1 MEHYQPLE
9 IVKYQHDYDPNFSL
23 DAEYQQRLANV
34 SSVVTSL
41 HPLLNSK
48 KSDEQTKQY
57 PIFFVYTPNIVNL
70 FNRFLLNSQKI
81 KEASRKL
88 PPVALDQFLNS
99 LLLGEITYTNSIEGI
114 KTDAAE
120 ISTIIRSI
128 EAHPKGQEK
137 RLWST
142 IRMYQ
147 EVQKGNLLKIESLQ
161 DFRNI
166 YDELLKGEIPVD
178 KQPNGQLFRDTL
190 ADGIL
195 SVGSATK
202 TVHVPPISE
211 LAISEALSSLIA
223 FMNKDDLPAIYK
235 ALVTHFFFENTH
247 PFLDGNGRMG
257 RYLLSTYLS
266 SKYDRFTGFSVAT
279 AIHAQ
284 VFSYYRIFKEAD
296 KEENR
301 AELTFFIE
309 EMLQILT
316 NQQDKV
322 LEALINAKNE
332 LDHVKKVA
340 NIKAKRL
347 AENGHSEKAVYGI
360 IFYLAE
366 SKLFTSDNPALG
378 IQDRDIIKL
387 VSDEGPSQRKI
398 KKELDSLEE
407 VGLIKKI
414 ASRPKQHILAFDID

>member
-70 FNRFLLNSQKI
+70 FNQFLLNSQKI

-88 PPVALDQFLNS
+88 PSVALDQFLNS

-128 EAHPKGQEK
+128 DAHPKEQEK

-142 IRMYQ
+142 IRMYR

-166 YDELLKGEIPVD
+166 YDKLLKGEIPVD

-366 SKLFTSDNPALG
+366 SKLFTSDNPTLG

-407 VGLIKKI
+407 VGLIKRI

>member
-34 SSVVTSL
+34 SSVVTNL
-41 HPLLNSK
+41 HPLLNFK
-48 KSDEQTKQY
+48 KSDKQTKQY
-57 PIFFVYTPNIVNL
+57 PIFFVYTPNMVNL

-309 EMLQILT
+309 
-316 NQQDKV
+316 
-322 LEALINAKNE
+322 
-332 LDHVKKVA
+332 
-340 NIKAKRL
+340 
-347 AENGHSEKAVYGI
+347 
-360 IFYLAE
+360 
-366 SKLFTSDNPALG
+366 
-378 IQDRDIIKL
+378 
-387 VSDEGPSQRKI
+387 
-398 KKELDSLEE
+398 
-407 VGLIKKI
+407 
-414 ASRPKQHILAFDID
+414 

>member
-41 HPLLNSK
+41 HPLLNFK
-48 KSDEQTKQY
+48 KSDGQTKQY
-57 PIFFVYTPNIVNL
+57 PIFFVYTPNMVNL

-211 LAISEALSSLIA
+211 LAISETLSSLIA

>member
-34 SSVVTSL
+34 SSVVTNL
-41 HPLLNSK
+41 HPLLNFK
-48 KSDEQTKQY
+48 KSDKQTKQY
-57 PIFFVYTPNIVNL
+57 PIFFVYTPNMVNL

-266 SKYDRFTGFSVAT
+266 SKYDCFTGFSVAT

-309 EMLQILT
+309 EMIQILT

-347 AENGHSEKAVYGI
+347 AKNGHSEKAVYGI

-366 SKLFTSDNPALG
+366 SKLFTSDNPSLG

-398 KKELDSLEE
+398 KQELDSLEE
-407 VGLIKKI
+407 LGLIKKI
-414 ASRPKQHILAFDID
+414 ASRPKQHILAFDIN

>member
-9 IVKYQHDYDPNFSL
+9 IVKYQHGYDPNFSL

-223 FMNKDDLPAIYK
+223 FMNKDDLPEVYK

-309 EMLQILT
+309 KMLQILI

>member
-9 IVKYQHDYDPNFSL
+9 IVKYQHGYDPNFSL
-23 DAEYQQRLANV
+23 DGEYQQRLTNV

-41 HPLLNSK
+41 HPLLNFK
-48 KSDEQTKQY
+48 KSDKQTKLY
-57 PIFFVYTPNIVNL
+57 PIFFVYTPNMVNL

-81 KEASRKL
+81 KEASRTL

-128 EAHPKGQEK
+128 DVHPKGQEK

-195 SVGSATK
+195 RVGSATK

-211 LAISEALSSLIA
+211 LAISEALSRLIA

-284 VFSYYRIFKEAD
+284 VSSYYRIFKEAD

-366 SKLFTSDNPALG
+366 SKFFTSDNPSLG

-398 KKELDSLEE
+398 KQELDSLEE

>member
-57 PIFFVYTPNIVNL
+57 PIFFVYTPNMVNL
-70 FNRFLLNSQKI
+70 FNLFLLNSQKI

-347 AENGHSEKAVYGI
+347 AENGYSEKAVYGI

>member
-9 IVKYQHDYDPNFSL
+9 IVKYQHGYDPNFSL
-23 DAEYQQRLANV
+23 DVEYQQRLTNV
-34 SSVVTSL
+34 SSVVTNL
-41 HPLLNSK
+41 YPLLNFK
-48 KSDEQTKQY
+48 KSDKQTKQY
-57 PIFFVYTPNIVNL
+57 PIFFVYTPNMVNL

-81 KEASRKL
+81 KEASRRL
-88 PPVALDQFLNS
+88 PSVALNQFLDS

-128 EAHPKGQEK
+128 DAHPKGQGK

-142 IRMYQ
+142 IRMYR

-166 YDELLKGEIPVD
+166 YDKLLKGEIPVE

-195 SVGSATK
+195 RVGSATK
-202 TVHVPPISE
+202 TVHVSPISE

-223 FMNKDDLPAIYK
+223 FMNKDDLPAVYK

-284 VFSYYRIFKEAD
+284 VSSYYRIFKEAD

-301 AELTFFIE
+301 SELTFFIE

-316 NQQDKV
+316 DQQDKV
-322 LEALINAKNE
+322 LEALIIAKEKLNRVE
-332 LDHVKKVA
+332 SAASAKA
-340 NIKAKRL
+340 NKL
-347 AENGHSEKAVYGI
+347 AEVGYDEKTVYGI

-366 SKLFTSDNPALG
+366 SKLFTGNNPSLG
-378 IQDRDIIKL
+378 IQDRVIVEL
-387 VSDEGPSQRKI
+387 VSKEGSSQREI
-398 KKELDSLEE
+398 KRELKALEE
-407 VGLIKKI
+407 SGLIKKI

>member
-9 IVKYQHDYDPNFSL
+9 IVKYQHGYDPNFSL

-34 SSVVTSL
+34 SSVVTNL
-41 HPLLNSK
+41 HPLLNFK
-48 KSDEQTKQY
+48 KSDKQTKQY
-57 PIFFVYTPNIVNL
+57 PIFFLYTPNIVNL
-70 FNRFLLNSQKI
+70 FNRFLLNSQNI

-88 PPVALDQFLNS
+88 PSVALNQFLDS

-128 EAHPKGQEK
+128 DAHPKEQEK

-142 IRMYQ
+142 IRMYR

-195 SVGSATK
+195 RVGSSTK

-223 FMNKDDLPAIYK
+223 FMNKDDLPAVYK

-266 SKYDRFTGFSVAT
+266 NKYDRFTGFSVAT

-284 VFSYYRIFKEAD
+284 VSSYYRIFKEAD

-322 LEALINAKNE
+322 LEALINAKNK

-340 NIKAKRL
+340 NIEAKRL
-347 AENGHSEKAVYGI
+347 AENGHNEKAVYGI

-366 SKLFTSDNPALG
+366 SKLFTSNNPSLG
-378 IQDRDIIKL
+378 IQDREIIRL

-398 KKELDSLEE
+398 KQELDSLEE

>member
-41 HPLLNSK
+41 HPLLNFK
-48 KSDEQTKQY
+48 KSNKQTKQY
-57 PIFFVYTPNIVNL
+57 PIFFVYTPNMVNL

-195 SVGSATK
+195 NVGSATK

-366 SKLFTSDNPALG
+366 SKLFTSDNPTLG

>member
-23 DAEYQQRLANV
+23 DAEYQQRLTNV

-41 HPLLNSK
+41 HPLLNFK
-48 KSDEQTKQY
+48 KSDKQTKQY
-57 PIFFVYTPNIVNL
+57 PIYFVYTPNMVNL

-128 EAHPKGQEK
+128 DAHPKGQEK

-142 IRMYQ
+142 IRMYR

-166 YDELLKGEIPVD
+166 YDKLLKGEIPVE
-178 KQPNGQLFRDTL
+178 KQPDGQLFRDTL

-195 SVGSATK
+195 RVGSATK

-223 FMNKDDLPAIYK
+223 FMNKDDLPAVYK

-284 VFSYYRIFKEAD
+284 VSSYYRIFKEAD

-309 EMLQILT
+309 EMLRILT

-347 AENGHSEKAVYGI
+347 AENGHSKKAVYGI

-366 SKLFTSDNPALG
+366 SKLFTSDNPSLG

-387 VSDEGPSQRKI
+387 VSDEGSSQRKI
-398 KKELDSLEE
+398 KQELDSLEE
-407 VGLIKKI
+407 LGLIKKI

>member
-9 IVKYQHDYDPNFSL
+9 IVKYQHGYDPNFSL
-23 DAEYQQRLANV
+23 DGEYQQRLTNV

-41 HPLLNSK
+41 HPLLNFK
-48 KSDEQTKQY
+48 KSDKQTKQY
-57 PIFFVYTPNIVNL
+57 PIFFVYTPNMVNL

-81 KEASRKL
+81 KEASRTL

-128 EAHPKGQEK
+128 DAHPKGQEK

-190 ADGIL
+190 VDGIL
-195 SVGSATK
+195 TVGSATK

-284 VFSYYRIFKEAD
+284 VSSYYRIFKEAD

-366 SKLFTSDNPALG
+366 SKLFTSDNPSLG

-398 KKELDSLEE
+398 KQELDSLEE